1 MLTVFRGFP
10 LSSWCG
16 ADRYTSEAEAES
28 CILIHRQER
37 RGDLGLAWTF
47 QTSKLTRRDSLP
59 PTRLQLLFLPKW
71 FINWG
76 LSMKTYDPVGDIL
89 ILSITMPMIHTTF
102 EKVVRFG
109 CQFLVVIAVVCLWM
123 SSWSHWLKR
132 IKHIS
137 YFIPKAWQYSVLLL
151 FSCFSLGCISD
162 CMLVHYQL
170 IVEFGETLRL
180 ETKGNMCWCL
190 QGNTTLLGSVCSGLI
205 FFLCQFVVFFQS
217 GSASLSSL

>member
-1 MLTVFRGFP
+1 MAQTGILLKQKLRAAS
-10 LSSWCG
+10 LSTG
-16 ADRYTSEAEAES
+16 
-28 CILIHRQER
+28 R
-37 RGDLGLAWTF
+37 RGEVIWAWHGLF
-47 QTSKLTRRDSLP
+47 KPQSSLAG
-59 PTRLQLLFLPKW
+59 THFLQLLFFPKW

-102 EKVVRFG
+102 VKVVRFG
-109 CQFLVVIAVVCLWM
+109 CQFLVLIAVVCLWM

-137 YFIPKAWQYSVLLL
+137 YFFPKAWQYSVLSL